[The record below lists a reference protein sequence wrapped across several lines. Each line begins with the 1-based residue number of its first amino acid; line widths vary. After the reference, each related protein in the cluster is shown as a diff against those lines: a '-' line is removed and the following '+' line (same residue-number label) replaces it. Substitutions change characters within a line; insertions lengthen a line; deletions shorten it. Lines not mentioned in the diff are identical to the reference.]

1 MFRHHF
7 SVRVTQ
13 LLDHMARLR
22 SGSRRTRT
30 LPVRQVLQLQSQQDS
45 KVDIHSPYQLR
56 QEQIRCYRESGFVR
70 LPNVFDAA
78 TLAHYSPSVS
88 LGVANADKTPLEED
102 SDYQKAFTQVLLL
115 CVECLKAQILLL
127 LHLDLLG
134 NPAAFNHPYV
144 LQITNLWTKS
154 KPVEEFVL
162 GQKLG
167 RIASQLMGV
176 RLTITRHCTA
186 FLRCESTRARRGQPA
201 V

>member
-1 MFRHHF
+1 MFRHNL

-13 LLDHMARLR
+13 RLDHVAGLR

-30 LPVRQVLQLQSQQDS
+30 LPVCQVLQLQSQKDS
-45 KVDIHSPYQLR
+45 TVDIHSPYQLR
-56 QEQIRCYRESGFVR
+56 QKQIRCYRDSGFVR

-102 SDYQKAFTQVLLL
+102 SDYQKAFTQVMLF
-115 CVECLKAQILLL
+115 CGRYLKAQIFLL

-134 NPAAFNHPYV
+134 QPCCHATILTV
-144 LQITNLWTKS
+144 LQITNLWAKS

-167 RIASQLMGV
+167 RIAAELMEV
-176 RLTITRHCTA
+176 RLTLANQYLPSHSLSA
-186 FLRCESTRARRGQPA
+186 L
-201 V
+201 